1 MVSREDMHKA
11 VDTLFD
17 MLEDV
22 RNVVVEAKPVEGE
35 VVTRVPADVEVVEA
49 AKPAVEKPKDSRVV
63 RTKSSGDRVYLLSLK
78 EDGKKTRQWVYNPE
92 VLESLG
98 FNMGD
103 VVEIEDSELLT
114 YSMGAPILKPV
125 VKDGSVPK
133 A

>member
-22 RNVVVEAKPVEGE
+22 KNVVVEAKPVEN
-35 VVTRVPADVEVVEA
+35 TAAPQVPAGVEVVEA
-49 AKPAVEKPKDSRVV
+49 KPTVEKPKDSRVV
-63 RTKSSGDRVYLLSLK
+63 RTKSSGDRVYLLSIK

-114 YSMGAPILKPV
+114 HSMGAPILKPV